1 MSILYEDNLQ
11 SVPCEKRAEI
21 LLNRPESQWFE
32 RKGIKIRPV
41 DIARPIIAFANAEG
55 GLLVIGASN
64 GKVAGFNYS
73 PKFENEVRQ
82 AIHDY
87 IRPHINVPIEKMKL
101 INSSGDLDEVL
112 LLTVSPSDTVY
123 EDQSGKCF
131 MRVGDDSRELKYND
145 RRELEYNKG
154 LKQYDG
160 EIVKDSTTQDL
171 DSDLISKYCVK
182 IGYKGENPFSILRAR
197 FLLSSDNRQTNA
209 CHLLFSKH
217 PRTYYHKQV
226 CELLNF

>member
-64 GKVAGFNYS
+64 GKVAGLNYNL
-73 PKFENEVRQ
+73 KFENKVRQ

-87 IRPHINVPIEKMKL
+87 IRP
-101 INSSGDLDEVL
+101 
-112 LLTVSPSDTVY
+112 
-123 EDQSGKCF
+123 
-131 MRVGDDSRELKYND
+131 
-145 RRELEYNKG
+145 
-154 LKQYDG
+154 
-160 EIVKDSTTQDL
+160 
-171 DSDLISKYCVK
+171 
-182 IGYKGENPFSILRAR
+182 
-197 FLLSSDNRQTNA
+197 
-209 CHLLFSKH
+209 
-217 PRTYYHKQV
+217 
-226 CELLNF
+226 